1 MQYHDSVDPHNRNL
15 KLDVDSSTT
24 ECDRTHFRKLIGSL
38 IYLLIT
44 GPDLNYSINFLSA
57 FMQTHVI
64 LIQILLSD
72 CYDPSVTQWITKFST
87 NHQCRFDSKCTKMSS
102 GLATKPIDDQPQGSL
117 LHREWC
123 NILES
128 ARSNQS
134 SHCWQLHMKSY
145 GSRGLPRGTKHIKV
159 HYHL

>member
-1 MQYHDSVDPHNRNL
+1 MGGASIYSTLRSTPEVSRMFESNLEYTWFNCKGLNHVTQGHGFESFWSHTMQYHDSVDPHNRNL

-64 LIQILLSD
+64 LI
-72 CYDPSVTQWITKFST
+72 
-87 NHQCRFDSKCTKMSS
+87 
-102 GLATKPIDDQPQGSL
+102 
-117 LHREWC
+117 
-123 NILES
+123 
-128 ARSNQS
+128 
-134 SHCWQLHMKSY
+134 
-145 GSRGLPRGTKHIKV
+145 
-159 HYHL
+159 